1 MYAHVYGYMKCS
13 GILKRGIIFLSFI
26 TASIECQN
34 YIQLHVVVADSD
46 F

>member
-13 GILKRGIIFLSFI
+13 GILKRGNFLSFI